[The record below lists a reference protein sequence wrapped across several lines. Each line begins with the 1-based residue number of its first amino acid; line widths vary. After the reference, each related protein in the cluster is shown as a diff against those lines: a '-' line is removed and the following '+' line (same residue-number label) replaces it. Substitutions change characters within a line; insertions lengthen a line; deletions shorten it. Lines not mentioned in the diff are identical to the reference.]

1 MSDTNFFMDEERLH
15 SILSKVIDKL
25 TNEVGIPREEILDM
39 FEISEKEIKELSIK
53 KENLH

>member
-15 SILSKVIDKL
+15 SILSRVIDKL

-39 FEISEKEIKELSIK
+39 FEISEKEIRELSIK

>member
-1 MSDTNFFMDEERLH
+1 MSNTNFFMDEQRLH
-15 SILSKVIDKL
+15 SILSRVIDKL

-39 FEISEKEIKELSIK
+39 FEISEKEIRELSIK

>member
-1 MSDTNFFMDEERLH
+1 MSDTNFFMDEKRLH

-39 FEISEKEIKELSIK
+39 FEISEKEIRELSIK

>member
-39 FEISEKEIKELSIK
+39 FEISEKEIRELSIK
-53 KENLH
+53 KENLN

>member
-25 TNEVGIPREEILDM
+25 TNEVGIPKEEILDM

>member
-1 MSDTNFFMDEERLH
+1 MSDTNFFMDEQRLH
-15 SILSKVIDKL
+15 SILSRVIDKL

-39 FEISEKEIKELSIK
+39 FEISEKEIRELSIK

>member
-39 FEISEKEIKELSIK
+39 FEISEKEIKKLSIK